1 MSNDE
6 ETCVAMARWF
16 MMQYQFATDSYRM
29 FAALMRMCHAPISW
43 YCAGPTQKFI
53 LRQIKTADFAIANE
67 ARKKVIERAKAAYT
81 HMDEKGQPIINK
93 ELDVQ
98 LLMMYGHILIAG
110 ASYLYALNYF
120 HRALA
125 LDPENPMIA
134 LSLGLSYMQYAL
146 KRQIDNRQYAI
157 TQGVTY
163 MNKYYYIRSQSAHFE
178 ERQEAHYNL
187 ARAYHLVGLTNLALP
202 LYKKVL
208 KAEGKKRKELSGYA
222 VKPSG
227 GRSNGEGEDQKD
239 EGKRAAREDMC
250 LDSAYNL
257 QIIYTVA
264 GNVELA
270 QKITRKWLVV

>member
-1 MSNDE
+1 
-6 ETCVAMARWF
+6 
-16 MMQYQFATDSYRM
+16 M
-29 FAALMRMCHAPISW
+29 FAALMRMCHSPVSW

-53 LRQIKTADFAIANE
+53 LRQIKTADYAVANE
-67 ARKKVIERAKAAYT
+67 TRAKVVEKAKAAYT
-81 HMDEKGQPIINK
+81 HMDDRGQPIINK
-93 ELDVQ
+93 ELDVS
-98 LLMMYGHILIAG
+98 LLMIYGHILIAG
-110 ASYLYALNYF
+110 ASYLYGLNYF

-163 MNKYYYIRSQSAHFE
+163 MNKYYLLRSQSPHFE

-187 ARAYHLVGLTNLALP
+187 ARAYHLVGLTSLALP

-208 KAEGKKRKELSGYA
+208 KAEGRKRKELSGYTIEQN
-222 VKPSG
+222 G
-227 GRSNGEGEDQKD
+227 GVDEEDD
-239 EGKRAAREDMC
+239 EAEGKRAIREDMC
-250 LDSAYNL
+250 LDAAYNL

-270 QKITRKWLVV
+270 RKITRKWLVI